1 MYFDPSW
8 IFQEKPP
15 VKTFPNITGLM
26 GDEPKKKPVKV
37 NKIQTMAD
45 IFATPDTNS
54 AVFGGNFYSDNGVKY
69 FEPTHKNVKQM
80 GGEQKYQEWFSKE
93 FPKVQL
99 SFPVYQQDP
108 ARKGVFEI
116 Q

>member
-15 VKTFPNITGLM
+15 AKTFPNITGLI
-26 GDEPKKKPVKV
+26 DEPKKVKR
-37 NKIQTMAD
+37 NNIQALSD
-45 IFATPDTNS
+45 IFSTQDTNS

-80 GGEQKYQEWFSKE
+80 GGEQKYQEWFNKE